1 MNGGNNIMTGI
12 TGWLIVNGSLKTA
25 AFMEMV
31 EHYKRA
37 AAKAEL
43 ILELIFNNELI
54 IGVGDDQLFLK
65 GDKLNVLPNFV
76 LFLDKDIRL
85 AMQLEQL
92 GIRVFN
98 SAKVIEICD
107 DKAKTFQ
114 YLAGKGIHM
123 PKTIMAPLVF
133 RAVEEEEKYLS
144 EIEKLLGYPMV
155 VKECFGSFG
164 EQVYL
169 VTNREELVAKRKELM
184 AVPHLYQQYIEYS
197 KGKDVRIYIVG
208 NEIVATMLRTCA
220 TDFRA
225 NINNGGMGIAYDP
238 PATFSLLALE
248 ISKALEADF
257 LGIDLLFENE
267 ETPILCEVNSNAHI
281 KAIQSCT
288 GVNVAERIISYIIAA
303 L

>member
-12 TGWLIVNGSLKTA
+12 TGWLIVNGSLKTDT
-25 AFMEMV
+25 FMEMV
-31 EHYKRA
+31 DHYKKA
-37 AAKAEL
+37 AAQVEL
-43 ILELIFNNELI
+43 GLELIFNNELI

-65 GDKLNVLPNFV
+65 GAKPSQLPKFV

-92 GIRVFN
+92 GVRVFN
-98 SAKVIEICD
+98 SARVIEICD

-123 PKTIMAPLVF
+123 PNTIMAPLMF
-133 RAVEEEEKYLS
+133 RGVEKEEEYLLQVEK
-144 EIEKLLGYPMV
+144 ILGYPMV
-155 VKECFGSFG
+155 VKECYGSFG

-169 VTNREELVAKRKELM
+169 VTNREELAAKRQELIT
-184 AVPHLYQQYIEYS
+184 VPHLYQQYIGYS
-197 KGKDVRIYIVG
+197 KGKDIRIYIVG
-208 NEIVATMLRTCA
+208 NEIVATMLRTSE

-225 NINNGGMGIAYDP
+225 NINNGGIGVAYEP
-238 PATFSLLALE
+238 PTAFKLLALE
-248 ISKALEADF
+248 VSKALGADF
-257 LGIDLLFENE
+257 LGIDLLFEDE

-288 GVNVAERIISYIIAA
+288 GVNVAEKITNHIIAQ

>member
-1 MNGGNNIMTGI
+1 MNGGNNIVTGI
-12 TGWLIVNGSLKTA
+12 TGWLIVNGSLKTDT
-25 AFMEMV
+25 FMEMV
-31 EHYKRA
+31 DHYKKA
-37 AAKAEL
+37 AAQVEL
-43 ILELIFNNELI
+43 GLELIFNNELI

-65 GDKLNVLPNFV
+65 GAKPSQLPKFV

-92 GIRVFN
+92 GVRVFN
-98 SAKVIEICD
+98 SARVIEICD

-123 PKTIMAPLVF
+123 PNTIMAPLMF
-133 RAVEEEEKYLS
+133 RGVEKEEEYLLQVEK
-144 EIEKLLGYPMV
+144 ILGYPMV
-155 VKECFGSFG
+155 VKECYGSFG

-169 VTNREELVAKRKELM
+169 VTNREELAAKRKELIT
-184 AVPHLYQQYIEYS
+184 VPHLYQQYIGYS
-197 KGKDVRIYIVG
+197 KGKDIRIYIVG
-208 NEIVATMLRTCA
+208 NEIVATMLRTSE

-225 NINNGGMGIAYDP
+225 NINNGGIGVAYEP
-238 PATFSLLALE
+238 PTAFKLLALE
-248 ISKALEADF
+248 VSKALGADF
-257 LGIDLLFENE
+257 LGIDLLFEDE

-288 GVNVAERIISYIIAA
+288 GVNVAEKIISHIIAQ